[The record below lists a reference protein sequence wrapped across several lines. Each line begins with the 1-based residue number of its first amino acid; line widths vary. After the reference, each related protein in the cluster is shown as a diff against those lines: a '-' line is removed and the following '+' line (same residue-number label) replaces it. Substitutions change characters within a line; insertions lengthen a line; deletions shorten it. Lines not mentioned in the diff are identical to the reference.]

1 MIKHPAATLLDELPD
16 EVMLH
21 AFRDLQVLPTPSGH
35 SPPSPTWGVTNRRV
49 LLGRLKTPST
59 YCAHCTV
66 CEPDVFFLMCEFCG
80 P

>member
-35 SPPSPTWGVTNRRV
+35 SLPSPTWGYKPPSPPGQIEDPIH
-49 LLGRLKTPST
+49 LLCTL
-59 YCAHCTV
+59 HCV
-66 CEPDVFFLMCEFCG
+66 
-80 P
+80 